1 MTDWDPPIPGDVLD
15 RLKQIVGLEHPVQQD
30 PLHVKLVNAVYRTR
44 NLNLGAQIQA
54 VRFVFNWTQR
64 DAGQRKGSLQAEYD
78 RFIDQGTTR
87 LLMEAEAA
95 GKKLSRAE
103 AEQRMRAEDEAFT
116 LKLELLSATHEEQS
130 LRKFLD
136 TLDSATETWRT
147 DRADDRA
154 TGVQIAGGMGGQ
166 A

>member
-15 RLKQIVGLEHPVQQD
+15 RLKQIVGLEHPDQNDV
-30 PLHVKLVNAVYRTR
+30 LHVKLVNAVHRTR
-44 NLNLGAQIQA
+44 NMNLGSQIQA

-78 RFIDQGTTR
+78 RFVDQGTTR
-87 LLMEAEAA
+87 LLMEAETA

-103 AEQRMRAEDEAFT
+103 AEQRMRAEDEAFR
-116 LKLELLSATHEEQS
+116 LKLELLSVTHEEQS
-130 LRKFLD
+130 MRKFLD

-154 TGVQIAGGMGGQ
+154 TGVQIARGMGGQ